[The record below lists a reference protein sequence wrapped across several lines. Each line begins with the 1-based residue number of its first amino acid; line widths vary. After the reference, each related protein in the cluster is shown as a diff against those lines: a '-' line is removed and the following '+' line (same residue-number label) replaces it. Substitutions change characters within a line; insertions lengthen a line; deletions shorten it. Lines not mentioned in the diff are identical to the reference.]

1 MFAKTTQYSY
11 TIITLIKT
19 HLSSHVYPSSIT
31 IIVSF
36 STLFWA
42 QPASLFDLSVSLS
55 GCWALVFYTAGQSL
69 PTAPCCCCC
78 FVFLWYSALSDWITK
93 IRVWQISH
101 LHSQGLEKSRF
112 LLQLCCFQAWTPE
125 NVKRVRLGHGPE
137 LSFLTCPTFTSWEI
151 SALILNG
158 PKSHRF
164 FSWKL

>member
-1 MFAKTTQYSY
+1 MFAKTIQYSY
-11 TIITLIKT
+11 TTIKT
-19 HLSSHVYPSSIT
+19 HLSSHVYPSSI
-31 IIVSF
+31 VSLP
-36 STLFWA
+36 TLFWA

-69 PTAPCCCCC
+69 PTAPCCC
-78 FVFLWYSALSDWITK
+78 FLWYTALSDWITK

-101 LHSQGLEKSRF
+101 LHRQGLEKSRF
-112 LLQLCCFQAWTPE
+112 LLQLRCFQAWTPE

-158 PKSHRF
+158 SKSHRF
-164 FSWKL
+164 LSWKL

>member
-1 MFAKTTQYSY
+1 MFAKTIQYSY
-11 TIITLIKT
+11 TTITLIKT

-69 PTAPCCCCC
+69 PTAPCCCC
-78 FVFLWYSALSDWITK
+78 FSFMVLSFEWLDWK

-151 SALILNG
+151 SARIQC
-158 PKSHRF
+158 
-164 FSWKL
+164 